1 MDKIHERIK
10 SVLMQSGLTQSEFAS
25 KLNITQ
31 SSVSRLI
38 SGGQTPSNRT
48 IFDICEKFNVDEIW
62 LREGIGEMFR
72 ERSTDEELSSFFGEI
87 SFENPGFKK
96 AFLAVLARM
105 TEEEWQLL
113 ERKAWEL
120 AKEMEKAGPE

>member
-1 MDKIHERIK
+1 MSIGDRIK
-10 SVLMQSGLTQSEFAS
+10 SVRKHFG
-25 KLNITQ
+25 ITQ
-31 SSVSRLI
+31 AEFGEKIGVKGNTVTTYENGTRSPSDVAIVS
-38 SGGQTPSNRT
+38 
-48 IFDICEKFNVDEIW
+48 ICREYGVDEIW

-120 AKEMEKAGPE
+120 AKEMENAGPQ

>member
-1 MDKIHERIK
+1 MSDFSERLKFLIK
-10 SVLMQSGLTQSEFAS
+10 SIGINQTSFAE
-25 KLNITQ
+25 KLNISQ
-31 SSVSRLI
+31 SYVSSLC
-38 SGGQTPSNRT
+38 SGTKVPSDRT
-48 IFDICEKFNVDEIW
+48 ISDICEKFSVDEIW

-72 ERSTDEELSSFFGEI
+72 ERSTEEELASFFGSV
-87 SFENPGFKK
+87 SFENPGFKR

-120 AKEMEKAGPE
+120 AKEMEKADPE